1 MLCAFI
7 FIHKWRDLQF
17 KVDSERQIF
26 YVCEVS
32 YASYILFFTVNVML
46 TATVNI
52 IEKFGKERKANR
64 LKIGKIGIN

>member
-1 MLCAFI
+1 MRQCVENRKYFI
-7 FIHKWRDLQF
+7 TVH
-17 KVDSERQIF
+17 
-26 YVCEVS
+26 VCEVS
-32 YASYILFFTVNVML
+32 YESYILFFTVNVML